1 MLAIT
6 FRSSPA
12 ASMNSASICSVKVE
26 RTPAMPRAASRSSSR
41 SGGSSERTV
50 TSKSSRGRSPAS
62 GISRV
67 TRTFSGT
74 GSAPLCYLLN
84 ALLEKLPENGLQD
97 TAVPEV
103 LDLYRRVHP
112 RLGLELPRFA
122 VACGFDR
129 KLRTGSEVCEAGD
142 VVGLLTGE
150 AQRLGAIAV
159 RELEGQDAH
168 PDQVGAVDA
177 LEALGYDGFYPEEER
192 ALGCPVTRGAGTVL
206 LAGNHDE
213 RHPLILVP

>member
-1 MLAIT
+1 MLATT

-12 ASMNSASICSVKVE
+12 ASISSASTFSVTVE
-26 RTPAMPRAASRSSSR
+26 RMPAAPRAASRSSSR

-67 TRTFSGT
+67 RRTFSGT

-112 RLGLELPRFA
+112 RPGLELPGLA
-122 VACGFDR
+122 VVACGFDR
-129 KLRTGSEVCEAGD
+129 KLRTGFEICEAGD
-142 VVGLLTGE
+142 VVGLLPSE
-150 AQRLGAIAV
+150 AQGLGVLTV
-159 RELEGQDAH
+159 R
-168 PDQVGAVDA
+168 
-177 LEALGYDGFYPEEER
+177 
-192 ALGCPVTRGAGTVL
+192 
-206 LAGNHDE
+206 
-213 RHPLILVP
+213 